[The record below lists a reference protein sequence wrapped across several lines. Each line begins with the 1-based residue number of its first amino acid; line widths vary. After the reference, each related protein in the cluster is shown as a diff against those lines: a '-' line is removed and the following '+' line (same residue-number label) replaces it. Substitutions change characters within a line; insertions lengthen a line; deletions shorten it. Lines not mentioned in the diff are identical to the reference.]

1 MLTILAGG
9 TGAARFLR
17 GVLAVIP
24 QAELALIGTTGD
36 DVEIWGLHVSPDLDT
51 LMYQLAGLLDEDRGW
66 GLRGDSFACL
76 ATIGVYGEPTWFA
89 LGDRDLATHVV
100 RTKLLRHGYSLT
112 EATALLCARLGV
124 RARLLPMSDDPVRTY
139 VHTDLGVL
147 AFQEFFVRER
157 WQPEV
162 TGVEYRGHEHARPAP
177 GVLEA
182 IRQAQGILIAPSNPI
197 TSIGPILSIPGIR
210 SALQE
215 KRTSVLAISP
225 IIGTEAVSGPA
236 GKLMRACG
244 YEVSP
249 RGVARFYAGIASRL
263 LIDERDV
270 HWREAIER
278 EGVRVFTAPL
288 FMSEREAAVRL
299 ARAALACLHFEA

>member
-1 MLTILAGG
+1 MFAVLAGG

-24 QAELALIGTTGD
+24 QEELALIGNTGD

-66 GLRGDSFACL
+66 GIRGDSFACL
-76 ATIGVYGEPTWFA
+76 ATIGLYEEPTWFKI
-89 LGDRDLATHVV
+89 GDRDLATHVV
-100 RTKLLRHGYSLT
+100 RTKLLRQGYSLA

-139 VHTDLGVL
+139 VHTASGVL

-162 TGVEYRGHEHARPAP
+162 TGVEYRGHERARPAP

-182 IRQAQGILIAPSNPI
+182 IHEARGILIAPSNPI
-197 TSIGPILSIPGIR
+197 TSIGPILSVPGIR
-210 SALQE
+210 SALEQT
-215 KRTSVLAISP
+215 RAPVLAISP
-225 IIGTEAVSGPA
+225 IIGTAAVSGPA

-249 RGVARFYAGIASRL
+249 RGIARFYAGIADRL
-263 LIDERDV
+263 LIDERDA
-270 HWREAIER
+270 HWCEAIER
-278 EGVRVFTAPL
+278 EGMRVFTAPL
-288 FMSEREAAVRL
+288 LMGERDAAVRL
-299 ARAALACLHFEA
+299 ARAALACLHCEA